1 MDDFKA
7 SDPAYQTPGQAIPG
21 AGPMANMIA
30 QLVLTRL
37 FGTISD
43 PRNPGLSGG
52 MGMFRPSDVYMR
64 NIDTQA
70 RRELQ
75 QLATAD
81 QVTAEVKRLVEEEK
95 LRRSNTVNESVMTA
109 SEELEYAR
117 KIAPEARK
125 TVAQEQARNAK
136 TDVEIISRM
145 FENVARGSRTPDE
158 LSDPAVVEQ
167 IKQDSYDRAV
177 NTRALFSNPFVAS
190 IAETGVRMAEKQG
203 IQVSNL
209 LPDYFL
215 GGAVYDSMRMTAGYR
230 GVSGAAARDAVEA
243 LSAAT
248 INDEGI
254 NYQFTSGLSALEVG
268 DTLKAFSSR
277 GLMPSELLGGIADTG
292 GVDYTARKAKL
303 VSELDQLNETVA
315 ALKDLFGPGK
325 SIDELVHSLDE
336 MTQGGLQ
343 TMSRDRLE
351 KIANETREL
360 AQITGRTPEQVVGLV
375 TMGAQAAVQSGLQ
388 GQVGAQLTLD
398 ALRNAKAGE
407 VVRGGK
413 PYFGAQMLEE
423 RAAMRI
429 NEGIRALNS
438 SQGVALGAFTSTIR
452 AAAAGAGVEGYG
464 NMRTS
469 ELIDSLI
476 SKNPENASPE
486 QLDRMRS
493 LSESFKRVEQ
503 GIGSAADLRAVT
515 AGIEPLMNIMTPAVG
530 EVYRIQAR
538 RANQF
543 RPIAVEQESAAQL
556 DVLRQAQVAEI
567 ERYLVDATEASTTAT
582 DEQRLNAIQLLRRSG
597 VDNAE
602 DAVKTLQEASQR
614 GENIGDLI
622 TRENIVPFFTAIQNT
637 FGERN
642 GTGIFA
648 GYGRNFRSF
657 MYENSDRAV
666 AVATEQKQLGEAM
679 TGINEKLR
687 ERGLGVGSVFDRLV
701 SDALADPDLDLD
713 KSLSDRV
720 LGKFSEQ
727 DLKLF
732 EPVRQ
737 YQNTLKTLDQ
747 ELKEGAITPK
757 EYAEKQ
763 VKALD
768 TLEQSMTDMD
778 ISGKDIQN
786 AVSRAGGLVTGDPA
800 LDTLNAIESNTARM
814 VEVLSGSDTNSIESD
829 ARSDAVLDTSGMSS
843 RDLQVAGQVRRGGIA
858 PVVSTEGETREVTMG
873 SATSQLS
880 YESGYA
886 ERFFRDK
893 LFGGLSQAEVAN
905 VSLSRGSAV

>member
-1 MDDFKA
+1 MRGDFKA
-7 SDPAYQTPGQAIPG
+7 SDPAYQTSGEVIPG
-21 AGPMANMIA
+21 AGPLANMIA
-30 QLVLTRL
+30 QLVLTQL
-37 FGTISD
+37 FGTITD
-43 PRNPGLSGG
+43 PRNPGLAGG

-64 NIDTQA
+64 HIDTQA
-70 RRELQ
+70 RRETQYLSSQ
-75 QLATAD
+75 NQIS
-81 QVTAEVKRLVEEEK
+81 QEISRLVESEK
-95 LRRSNTVNESVMTA
+95 SRLQTIGEMPMTA
-109 SEELEYAR
+109 TQEVAYAR
-117 KIAPEARK
+117 QVESQARQ
-125 TVAQEQARNAK
+125 TVSQEQAKKAK
-136 TDVEIISRM
+136 TDVEIISRV
-145 FENVARGSRTPDE
+145 FENIARGSRTPDE
-158 LSDPAVVEQ
+158 LANPAIVEE
-167 IKQDSYDRAV
+167 IKKESYDRAV

-190 IAETGVRMAEKQG
+190 IAETGVRMAERQG

-215 GGAVYDSMRMTAGYR
+215 GGSVYDSMRMTAGYR

-248 INDEGI
+248 INDQGM

-277 GLMPSELLGGIADTG
+277 GLMPSELLGGMADTG
-292 GVDYTARKAKL
+292 GADYTARKTKL
-303 VSELDQLNETVA
+303 VGELDQMNEAVA

-325 SIDELVHSLDE
+325 SIDELLNSLDE

-343 TMSRDRLE
+343 SMSRAKIE
-351 KIANETREL
+351 KIANETREI
-360 AQITGRTPEQVVGLV
+360 AHITGRTPEQVAGLV

-388 GQVGAQLTLD
+388 GEAGTQLMLD
-398 ALRNAKAGE
+398 TLRNVSAGE
-407 VVRGGK
+407 VVRGGQT
-413 PYFGAQMLEE
+413 YYGAQSLEE
-423 RAAMRI
+423 RAAMRQ

-486 QLDRMRS
+486 QLNRMRS

-503 GIGSAADLRAVT
+503 GRGSTDDLRAVT

-543 RPIAVEQESAAQL
+543 RPVNVEQEALAQL
-556 DVLRQAQVAEI
+556 DTLRQAQVGEI
-567 ERYLVDATEASTTAT
+567 ERYLVDATAASTTAT

-614 GENIGDLI
+614 GENIGDLG

-648 GYGRNFRSF
+648 GYGSNFRSF

-666 AVATEQKQLGEAM
+666 AVSTEQQKLGEAM
-679 TGINEKLR
+679 TGINKKLR

-701 SDALADPDLDLD
+701 NDALVDPDVDLK
-713 KSLSDRV
+713 KSLSERV
-720 LGKFSEQ
+720 LGKFSEE

-732 EPVRQ
+732 EPVIQ
-737 YQNTLKTLDQ
+737 YQNTMKNLDQ
-747 ELKEGAITPK
+747 QLKEDKITPK
-757 EYAEKQ
+757 EYAERQ
-763 VKALD
+763 VEALD
-768 TLEQSMTDMD
+768 TLEKTMDDMG
-778 ISGKDIQN
+778 ISGKDIQD

-800 LDTLNAIESNTARM
+800 LDTLNAIESNTAKM
-814 VEVLSGSDTNSIESD
+814 AESFSSSKDTASTK
-829 ARSDAVLDTSGMSS
+829 LDTKSVAASNDMDPVKATGGDIRLDSDS
-843 RDLQVAGQVRRGGIA
+843 RGPR
-858 PVVSTEGETREVTMG
+858 MG
-873 SATSQLS
+873 STASLLAQET
-880 YESGYA
+880 GYV
-886 ERFFRDK
+886 ERFLRDK
-893 LFGGLSQAEVAN
+893 LFGGLNQTEVAS
-905 VSLSRGSAV
+905 VLSSRGSIT